1 MPKNASVVDLKPQNE
16 IVSDILPRNKSA
28 VDTKPQNRLAVDILP
43 FNQSTVDVLPK
54 GKTIIDQSVDQLYSQ
69 VLTAGMY
76 IGIPGITYAETG
88 TVQSPFSP

>member
-1 MPKNASVVDLKPQNE
+1 MPKNASVVDVKPQNE
-16 IVSDILPRNKSA
+16 IAS
-28 VDTKPQNRLAVDILP
+28 DILP

-76 IGIPGITYAETG
+76 TGIPGITYAETG
-88 TVQSPFSP
+88 TVQSSFSP